1 MKYYKD
7 ALNNINAYE
16 EDGSQDEFIP
26 VNLILITE
34 AEANILRAPTPL
46 TVEQKRALLQPL
58 SAWQV
63 RKVLT
68 QLGLR
73 DSVETAVAVSTQATK
88 DAWNH
93 AEPFHRDDPILN
105 AMGASL
111 GMTASQ
117 LDDLFTL
124 GATL

>member
-1 MKYYKD
+1 MKNYKD
-7 ALNNINAYE
+7 TQNNLYVLDSTEYE
-16 EDGSQDEFIP
+16 YLLP
-26 VNLILITE
+26 VGCIAITQ
-34 AEANILRAPTPL
+34 AEADALSAPPPL

-73 DSVETAVAVSTQATK
+73 DSVETAVAASTQATK

-124 GATL
+124 GITL